1 MKKYILLCLTIIFLL
16 IISFSSVISTQY
28 ILKDG
33 EEQKVTIGGTEY
45 TIKNEGVSG
54 TNLAVISVNGV
65 TKSVTQGITYKISG
79 LDVYVSAIYYYSKEA
94 SVSSIALD
102 ISQSTTP
109 VDKTCTDSDG
119 GLDYY
124 TKGSVTVCTF
134 TDTGGG
140 CGGASDSCSGD
151 VLTEGYCENNDSK
164 TIKYTCPY
172 GCSNGACLSTGT
184 TTTIPTTCTDSDS
197 GKNYYIKGTVKNQFG
212 SFVDGCSSNGLA
224 CPGSNCIENGQWNG
238 KNLKFVDEMYCE
250 EGSYKVG
257 SISYECP
264 YGCVDGACVKV
275 ENKYDFTEYIPK
287 YVEPNEYIRYTIS
300 GSNLAKMKATL
311 IEKNYAICDVTCP
324 STTWCLCSNVFPSF
338 DVGDY
343 QVSLTVCYTN
353 GICTTTTGGYPLKVY
368 PYSPIEVKAYT
379 SDGGTTVVP
388 NKNVDITLEVH
399 NTDTYSIN
407 HVWVNIPYDEFDS
420 STLKVV
426 CPDGW
431 TGNWIC
437 ESTSENY
444 DLKPGGIIKI
454 TYKDLIPKS
463 YHNQDSLNFMIKHRD
478 GGVHAYSAL
487 FTVLN
492 PTTTTIPTICNNLVT
507 NGDFETGNLNG
518 WYSNHPNIKIVNK
531 KEYSQY
537 VYDGSYSV
545 DVTDGTFQ
553 QQGIPLTNCGSYPL
567 SLGFAVYLKEN
578 TIPTVHFIVYPSSQ
592 SGTTGYSISYY
603 IYNANTNQCP
613 VGTAICIPEYQSEK
627 WYYIKRDVQSDLAK
641 LGYKL
646 GPYSSAYISLG
657 FVGSNSLGNT
667 VYYDDV
673 VLNVGSTPA
682 TTTTT
687 IQGGCVNH
695 NECSQACDYLGTDKW
710 QYSRKWQGTCP
721 YGVYGCMTGDCC
733 LGQCTDK
740 GGCYCD
746 HTNVVDI
753 YGNVCPSGTTCGD
766 DCRCHLIK
774 EGIKID
780 ITSPKDG
787 QSVSGI
793 VRITAEASSTNEL
806 DGMTL
811 SIQKEGEKIAEVIQ
825 LNDCT
830 QGVGCPEGGGKCVYS
845 KNCRYDWDTSGY
857 DGSAFLTATITD
869 NTENKATDSI
879 KVKVINYQSC
889 NEKCKSID
897 YRYGSCKNS
906 CDSGEINIGVYGC
919 TQTCPVC
926 SVGQQCAPCQ
936 STTCCCVGKKT
947 CPYDCCVNDPDYSDK
962 SCPVTSCPLCKTGEE
977 CPPCIQPK
985 CINHQCSWHQQ
996 EEFLL
1001 KFKAGWN
1008 MFSFPVDIR
1017 SYLTATGQT
1026 TTAQMTVENVITG
1039 KVTEV
1044 ETITPERQCPSP
1056 DNVWHY
1062 SNGKYIDVLK
1072 DPNSIVNGWGYWV
1085 NMGSDC
1091 MVRLTG
1097 NKITINDFP
1106 DLEAGWNQVGGPS
1119 EAVNFYSIIG
1129 DCNLLSGPWWFNS
1142 ASKKYEK
1149 AQVLRPGEGYFVKVK
1164 DRCKLGTEI
1173 PPLPPGELSII
1184 SKALKIES

>member
-1 MKKYILLCLTIIFLL
+1 MSPGKTWDVCISDINDTLLL
-16 IISFSSVISTQY
+16 
-28 ILKDG
+28 
-33 EEQKVTIGGTEY
+33 EY
-45 TIKNEGVSG
+45 QCYPSIQGAGWG
-54 TNLAVISVNGV
+54 TN
-65 TKSVTQGITYKISG
+65 Y
-79 LDVYVSAIYYYSKEA
+79 D
-94 SVSSIALD
+94 
-102 ISQSTTP
+102 
-109 VDKTCTDSDG
+109 
-119 GLDYY
+119 
-124 TKGSVTVCTF
+124 
-134 TDTGGG
+134 
-140 CGGASDSCSGD
+140 
-151 VLTEGYCENNDSK
+151 
-164 TIKYTCPY
+164 CPY
-172 GCSNGACLSTGT
+172 GCKDGACLQQTTT
-184 TTTIPTTCTDSDS
+184 TTTIP
-197 GKNYYIKGTVKNQFG
+197 GK
-212 SFVDGCSSNGLA
+212 C
-224 CPGSNCIENGQWNG
+224 WN
-238 KNLKFVDEMYCE
+238 
-250 EGSYKVG
+250 
-257 SISYECP
+257 
-264 YGCVDGACVKV
+264 
-275 ENKYDFTEYIPK
+275 
-287 YVEPNEYIRYTIS
+287 
-300 GSNLAKMKATL
+300 
-311 IEKNYAICDVTCP
+311 
-324 STTWCLCSNVFPSF
+324 
-338 DVGDY
+338 
-343 QVSLTVCYTN
+343 
-353 GICTTTTGGYPLKVY
+353 
-368 PYSPIEVKAYT
+368 
-379 SDGGTTVVP
+379 
-388 NKNVDITLEVH
+388 
-399 NTDTYSIN
+399 
-407 HVWVNIPYDEFDS
+407 
-420 STLKVV
+420 
-426 CPDGW
+426 
-431 TGNWIC
+431 
-437 ESTSENY
+437 
-444 DLKPGGIIKI
+444 
-454 TYKDLIPKS
+454 
-463 YHNQDSLNFMIKHRD
+463 
-478 GGVHAYSAL
+478 HA
-487 FTVLN
+487 
-492 PTTTTIPTICNNLVT
+492 
-507 NGDFETGNLNG
+507 
-518 WYSNHPNIKIVNK
+518 
-531 KEYSQY
+531 Q
-537 VYDGSYSV
+537 
-545 DVTDGTFQ
+545 
-553 QQGIPLTNCGSYPL
+553 
-567 SLGFAVYLKEN
+567 
-578 TIPTVHFIVYPSSQ
+578 
-592 SGTTGYSISYY
+592 
-603 IYNANTNQCP
+603 
-613 VGTAICIPEYQSEK
+613 
-627 WYYIKRDVQSDLAK
+627 
-641 LGYKL
+641 
-646 GPYSSAYISLG
+646 
-657 FVGSNSLGNT
+657 
-667 VYYDDV
+667 
-673 VLNVGSTPA
+673 
-682 TTTTT
+682 
-687 IQGGCVNH
+687 
-695 NECSQACDYLGTDKW
+695 CSQACDYLGIDKW
-710 QYSRKWQGTCP
+710 QYSKKWQGTCP
-721 YGVYGCMTGDCC
+721 ENVYGCMTGDCC

-740 GGCYCD
+740 GQCFCE

-753 YGNVCPSGTTCGD
+753 YGDVCPSGTTCGD

-774 EGIKID
+774 EGTKID

-793 VRITAEASSTNEL
+793 VRIAAEASSTNEL

-857 DGSAFLTATITD
+857 DGNAFLTATITD
-869 NTENKATDSI
+869 NNENKATDSI

-936 STTCCCVGKKT
+936 STTCCCAGKKT

-962 SCPVTSCPLCKTGEE
+962 SCPVTPCLVCKPGEE

-1056 DNVWHY
+1056 DHVWHY

-1085 NMGSDC
+1085 NMDSDC

-1142 ASKKYEK
+1142 ASNKYEK
-1149 AQVLRPGEGYFVKVK
+1149 AQVFRPGEGYFVKVK